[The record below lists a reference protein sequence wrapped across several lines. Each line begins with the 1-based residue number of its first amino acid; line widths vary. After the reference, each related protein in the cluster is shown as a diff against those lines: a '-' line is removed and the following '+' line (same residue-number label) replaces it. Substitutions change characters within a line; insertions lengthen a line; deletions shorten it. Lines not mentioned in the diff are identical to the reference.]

1 MLYSMAAKNTDKDFI
16 YRNRLRIVD
25 KMGLDYRKVSSKL
38 YAYIM
43 AAELGILLN

>member
-1 MLYSMAAKNTDKDFI
+1 MLYSWASKNTDKDSI
-16 YRNRLRIVD
+16 YKNRLHIVD

-38 YAYIM
+38 YSYIM